1 MYVEDEV
8 RGAAV
13 WVLDFGQRGPG
24 AVGDEVGG
32 GGVVCSWQEDLLR
45 SGACL
50 PDRCYGCLDR
60 CCPGCYV
67 EVVLDNVSGWCWR
80 GIGWCVRVRS

>member
-8 RGAAV
+8 RRAAV
-13 WVLDFGQRGPG
+13 WVLDFCERCPR
-24 AVGDEVGG
+24 AVGDEVGC
-32 GGVVCSWQEDLLR
+32 GGVVCSWQEDFLR

-67 EVVLDNVSGWCWR
+67 EVVLD
-80 GIGWCVRVRS
+80 